1 MRRTLGVTVL
11 LLSLV
16 GCTGGSGP
24 ETPEAPGATDSAAA
38 AAAAL
43 ATALATGDLGGLGGL
58 GSSAFLD
65 LAPERAQAAYDA
77 AVGELGELTPAVDVG
92 GVSADPA
99 DADRATAT
107 LAWSWPVGPE
117 AWSYQTEVPLT
128 RDGATWSARWSPAV
142 LAPGLVDGESLA
154 LGSLS
159 PERGDVLGAG
169 GAVLV
174 TERPVRAVGIDKTQV
189 TDPAALPASARALAR
204 LVDVDV
210 AAYVAAVRGAGPE
223 AFVVAIT
230 YRAEQVPVPVE
241 AGLAGILGGRAVA
254 GEQALAPTREFAA
267 PLLGRV
273 GPVTAEMVQAQ
284 PEVYRAGDVAGLSG
298 LQARYDAALRGT
310 PGVVVQA
317 VPGQGASG
325 EPREL
330 FRSAAVPGTPLSLT
344 LDERVQRRAER
355 ALVDVGPA
363 SAIVALRP
371 STGELLAVANGPGN
385 GGQNF
390 AALGQYAP
398 GSTFKIVSSLALLR
412 SGLGPDDDVACTPTR
427 TVDGRVFGNYSDYPA
442 TGIGDIALRTAL
454 ANSCNTAFISQAD
467 RLDPAGADLAAAAQA
482 LGLGTDRELGFPAYV
497 GQVEAPASLTQAAA
511 DLIGQGRVL
520 ASPMTMAAVIGSV
533 QQGATVVPRLV
544 VDPAPPAD
552 TAPAPAVPLTTAEA
566 DTLRG
571 MLRGVVTDGS
581 AAALADV
588 PGAPVIAKT
597 GTAEFGTGPDL
608 ATHAWMVAAQGDLAV
623 AVFVEVGRG
632 GSTTAGPI
640 LEAFLRSLRARR

>member
-16 GCTGGSGP
+16 GCSSGSSS
-24 ETPEAPGATDSAAA
+24 ETPDVPDSAD

-43 ATALATGDLGGLGGL
+43 ATALATGDLGGLG
-58 GSSAFLD
+58 SSGFLD
-65 LAPERAQAAYDA
+65 LAPEQAQASYDA
-77 AVGELGELTPAVDVG
+77 AVGELGELTPAVAVR
-92 GVSADPA
+92 GVSDDPG

-117 AWSYQTEVPLT
+117 GWTYETEVPLT
-128 RDGATWSARWSPAV
+128 LSGATWSARWSPAV
-142 LAPGLVDGESLA
+142 LAPGLAEGESLA
-154 LGSLS
+154 LGSLT
-159 PERGDVLGAG
+159 PARGDVLGAG

-174 TERPVRAVGIDKTQV
+174 TERPVREIGIDKTQV

-204 LVDVDV
+204 LVDVDA
-210 AAYVAAVRGAGPE
+210 AAYVAAVRGAGPQ

-230 YRAEQVPVPVE
+230 YRAEEVPEPVE
-241 AGLAGILGGRAVA
+241 AGLAGILGGRAVP

-273 GPVTAEMVQAQ
+273 GPVTQEMVEAA
-284 PEVYRAGDVAGLSG
+284 PETYRAGEVAGLSG

-317 VPGQGASG
+317 VPGEGSTG

-330 FRSAAVPGTPLSLT
+330 FRSPAVPGAPLTLT
-344 LDERVQRRAER
+344 LDEQVQRRAER

-398 GSTFKIVSSLALLR
+398 GSTFKIISSLALLR

-442 TGIGDIALRTAL
+442 SGIGDIALRTAL

-482 LGLGTDRELGFPAYV
+482 LGLGTDRDLGFSAYA
-497 GQVEAPASLTQAAA
+497 GQVAPPASLTEAAA

-520 ASPMTMAAVIGSV
+520 ASPMTMAAVVGSV
-533 QQGATVVPRLV
+533 QQGTTVVPRLV
-544 VDPAPPAD
+544 VDPAPPVD

-566 DTLRG
+566 DTLRD
-571 MLRGVVTDGS
+571 MLRGVVTGGS
-581 AAALADV
+581 AATLADV

-623 AVFVEVGRG
+623 ATFVEVGQG
-632 GSTTAGPI
+632 GSATAGPI
-640 LEAFLRSLRARR
+640 LEAFLRSLQSPG